1 MLRTVCEA
9 LRTAVRMASSTLVG
23 ELPTISLSRY
33 TWSLTVG
40 LLGSGCRGMAAVG
53 STLAR
58 RRAAREGGVE
68 PHVRIERTTFR
79 LQGECSTT
87 ELMGRVTGAEVTGRS
102 SAALPHGRDR
112 GRIGA

>member
-9 LRTAVRMASSTLVG
+9 LRTAVRMASSTLVV

-33 TWSLTVG
+33 TWSVTDA
-40 LLGSGCRGMAAVG
+40 LLAGGCPGGSGHRRPWHAGRRP
-53 STLAR
+53 AR
-58 RRAAREGGVE
+58 GVE

-87 ELMGRVTGAEVTGRS
+87 ELMGRA
-102 SAALPHGRDR
+102 R
-112 GRIGA
+112 GRCRGYRHRVADGL